1 MKIEKIPAV
10 LWGVEPTPLVE
21 STLAAEEIRQR
32 YLKTDP
38 KKRPICLIMDSSGV
52 NKGVFDLLRE
62 RGLPMQELT
71 LTTHA
76 DRN

>member
-21 STLAAEEIRQR
+21 SQVAAEEIRQR

-38 KKRPICLIMDSSGV
+38 KKRPICLIMDSSGQ
-52 NKGVFDLLRE
+52 NRGIFDLLRA

-71 LTTHA
+71 LTTNAHC
-76 DRN
+76 N